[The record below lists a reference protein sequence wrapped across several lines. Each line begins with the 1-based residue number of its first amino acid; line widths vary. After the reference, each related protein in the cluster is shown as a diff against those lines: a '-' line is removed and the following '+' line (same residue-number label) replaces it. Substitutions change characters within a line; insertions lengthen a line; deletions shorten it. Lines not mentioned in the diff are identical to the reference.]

1 MTISQRQAYG
11 EALLDLCRDNGR
23 VVVLDA
29 DLCTATQTQLVE
41 KTLPGRF
48 LEMGIGEQ
56 NMASA
61 AAGLALAGKIPF
73 INSFAVFATGRPFD
87 QIRQSICLPNL
98 PVKIAGAG
106 SGLSDFLDGA
116 THQSVEDIAIMRAL
130 PRMTVFS
137 PADALEA
144 KRAVRA
150 MAALPGPAYIR
161 INRNVLPDAT
171 TPETPLEI
179 GKPAVLADGDDVA
192 LCATGHMTAMAM
204 AARTM
209 LANRGIR
216 ARVVHFA
223 TIKPLDADAV
233 RQAIGPARR
242 LVSAEEHSIIGG
254 LGSAILE
261 TLSENPLPLRRVGV
275 MDTFGE
281 SSESYEKLLA
291 KYGLT
296 PEAIAEAAGK

>member
-11 EALLDLCRDNGR
+11 EALLELCRQNDK

-41 KTLPGRF
+41 KNLPERF
-48 LEMGIGEQ
+48 FEMGIGEQ

-87 QIRQSICLPNL
+87 QIRQGICLPNL
-98 PVKIAGAG
+98 RVKIAGAG

-116 THQSVEDIAIMRAL
+116 THQSFEDIAIMRVL
-130 PRMTVFS
+130 PRMTIFS

-144 KRAVRA
+144 KRAVHA

-161 INRNVLPDAT
+161 INRNVLPDVT
-171 TPETPLEI
+171 TPDTPLDV
-179 GKPAVLADGDDVA
+179 GKPVVLADGDDVA
-192 LCATGHMTAMAM
+192 LCATGHMTAMALE
-204 AARTM
+204 ARTM
-209 LANRGIR
+209 LANRGVS

-223 TIKPLDADAV
+223 TIKPLDAKAV
-233 RQAIGPARR
+233 RLAIGPAKR
-242 LVSAEEHSIIGG
+242 LVTAEEHSIIGG
-254 LGSAILE
+254 LGSAVLE
-261 TLSENPLPLRRVGV
+261 ALSENPLPLKRVGI
-275 MDTFGE
+275 MDTYGE

-296 PEAIAEAAGK
+296 PDAIAEAAGK